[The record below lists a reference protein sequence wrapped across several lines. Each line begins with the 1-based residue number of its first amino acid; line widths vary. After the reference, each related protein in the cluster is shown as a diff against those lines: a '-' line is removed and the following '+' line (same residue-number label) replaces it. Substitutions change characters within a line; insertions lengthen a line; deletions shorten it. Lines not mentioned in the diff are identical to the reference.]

1 LAVYYT
7 DLIYG
12 SKEVSDKLFDNSI
25 QDPTWQSWINRGMQ
39 ALDRK
44 LVMAFGDLWIT
55 STTIAFPSTGL
66 LPNPTDFGQFKG
78 LDQQFGER
86 WREVR
91 RFNFQNRNRNPQS
104 RDVFYRVVG
113 NQIMLEPPQSGT
125 FRLWY
130 IPKAVPFKGT
140 KTARLATAGTLAC
153 TNTGTG
159 PAAFLGATGHGAI
172 VVDGV
177 TPSVGD
183 TILVMNA
190 TIAGVHAPEHDGLYT
205 VTTVGDVSTNFK
217 LTRLVGSDTNAT
229 NLYREQ
235 IAVTE
240 GTVNTGKIFQLLS
253 STINLDVS
261 PMVYDLAS
269 LDPRL
274 EPYREFL
281 ELYAGIKAAVAK
293 EDTNVADLKQQL
305 LDLSAEIETYASE
318 TDSGE
323 PNQIADVDQ
332 DDNRPWWDY

>member
-1 LAVYYT
+1 LSVYYT

-25 QDPTWQSWINRGMQ
+25 QDPTWTSWINRGLL

-55 STTIAFPSTGL
+55 SVTAAITSTGL
-66 LPNPTDFGQFKG
+66 IPQPSDFGQFKG

-91 RFNFQNRNRNPQS
+91 RFNFQNRNRNPQC
-104 RDVFYRVVG
+104 RDVFYRIVG
-113 NQIMLEPPQSGT
+113 GQIMLEPPQAGT
-125 FRLWY
+125 FRHWF

-140 KTARLATAGTLAC
+140 KTARLATAAPLLC
-153 TNTGTG
+153 TNAGVG
-159 PAAFLGATGHGAI
+159 PGATLGAVGHGALI
-172 VVDGV
+172 VDDEAA
-177 TPSVGD
+177 SVGD
-183 TILVMNA
+183 VVLVMNA
-190 TIAGVHAPEHDGLYT
+190 TIASVHTPEHDGLYS
-205 VTTVGDVSTNFK
+205 VTNAGSPSTNWQ
-217 LTRLVGSDTNAT
+217 LTRVVGSDTNAT
-229 NLYREQ
+229 NIYREQ
-235 IAVTE
+235 IGITE
-240 GTVNTGKIFQLLS
+240 GTTNAGKIFQLI
-253 STINLDVS
+253 STTIDIDVQ
-261 PMVYDLAS
+261 PMLYDLAS

-293 EDTNVADLKQQL
+293 EDSNVEDLKQQL
-305 LDLSAEIETYASE
+305 IDLSTEIETYASE

-332 DDNRPWWDY
+332 DDNRPWWAY